1 MPIDRVVRLSS
12 VAGVSGRGRPQAGG
26 QESGVDM
33 ASPGRGRGGLSAA
46 RSGDGFSDR
55 VFYCRRCSMVARGL
69 HVPAGWYLLER
80 SVGHRGKHLRLGMYC
95 SLRCLL
101 AAGED
106 LRVGE
111 SDHAQRLG
119 LAADPDRDRRRLIE
133 RAKTL
138 LHSGH
143 TIRQAAE
150 VLELPTGALRTWLRA
165 AGVRVGAEGTMD
177 GPTNAPTTATAGS
190 GVAAVRSPVA
200 TLHEMA
206 QAGRLR
212 DLQFEGSS
220 SGPDHARTFAATA
233 SVRIVTEEGAID
245 EPVVGRGSGRSK
257 SAAKTAAAADLL
269 ATLQWP

>member
-1 MPIDRVVRLSS
+1 MIF
-12 VAGVSGRGRPQAGG
+12 
-26 QESGVDM
+26 
-33 ASPGRGRGGLSAA
+33 A
-46 RSGDGFSDR
+46 RIK
-55 VFYCRRCSMVARGL
+55 
-69 HVPAGWYLLER
+69 R

-95 SLRCLL
+95 SLSCLL
-101 AAGED
+101 EAGED
-106 LRVGE
+106 LRVGD

-119 LAADPDRDRRRLIE
+119 LAADPDRNRRRLVE
-133 RAKTL
+133 RAETL

-177 GPTNAPTTATAGS
+177 APASAATADAAGA
-190 GVAAVRSPVA
+190 GVAVGRSPVA
-200 TLHEMA
+200 RLYEMA

-212 DLQFEGSS
+212 DLRFEGSS

-233 SVRIVTEEGAID
+233 SVCVVTDAGALG
-245 EPVVGRGSGRSK
+245 EPVVGRGSGGSK

-269 ATLQWP
+269 AALHR